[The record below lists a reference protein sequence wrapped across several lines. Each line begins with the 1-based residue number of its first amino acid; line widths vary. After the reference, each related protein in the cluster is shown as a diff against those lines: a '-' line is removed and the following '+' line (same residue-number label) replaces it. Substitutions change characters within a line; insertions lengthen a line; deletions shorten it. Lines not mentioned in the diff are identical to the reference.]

1 MTRAVFLLSEIK
13 LHDDLLCSL
22 LLGAVIGDGQSAV
35 ASNIANTTYR
45 LQWWDFTKFDLPE
58 ISNCEWTNIVELVD
72 LLGWNKKLRP
82 THTDLPCLFHFSFL
96 CGDCFRSKP
105 STVCYSRMPSLAL
118 SCPPLV
124 LMVRFISQ

>member
-45 LQWWDFTKFDLPE
+45 LQWWDFTKYDLPE
-58 ISNCEWTNIVELVD
+58 ISNCEWTDIVEVVD
-72 LLGWNKKLRP
+72 WLGWSICWGGTRNLGLLIKICP
-82 THTDLPCLFHFSFL
+82 TFLSIFHSSV
-96 CGDCFRSKP
+96 GIVSDP
-105 STVCYSRMPSLAL
+105 SPAL
-118 SCPPLV
+118 TAIL
-124 LMVRFISQ
+124 